1 MRIAWVYTFAHHWEE
16 IKMDFILFMFSI
28 PFLNDI
34 EISLLTS
41 GCYCVYILTLTILK
55 MCTKMTKTYGIPF
68 SRRNFVSWRKSSL
81 IVEICTDILHRKTTI
96 RALMT
101 NFLEKESQS
110 TKINQIYF
118 ELGTVVGTY
127 KYTFFSTNFQN
138 STGDCQ
144 YFIVKQGE
152 DASIIVSLHWFRK

>member
-1 MRIAWVYTFAHHWEE
+1 
-16 IKMDFILFMFSI
+16 
-28 PFLNDI
+28 
-34 EISLLTS
+34 
-41 GCYCVYILTLTILK
+41 
-55 MCTKMTKTYGIPF
+55 
-68 SRRNFVSWRKSSL
+68 
-81 IVEICTDILHRKTTI
+81 
-96 RALMT
+96 MT

-152 DASIIVSLHWFRK
+152 DASIIVSLH